1 MNFTISITRTVHF
14 TDTLILKFDCQMS
27 IINFTQDNMFLL
39 GGSILALTG
48 ALIWWNIDKINAK
61 MLLGFTPKV
70 NKDVKKEKTELFSKI
85 NDLAKMK
92 NLEKSVKLKVLEIG
106 GGTGAN
112 FEFLEESIHWT
123 TIDPN
128 EHCLVYYN
136 ENIKKYENTH
146 EFGGV
151 IKVSD
156 QFFLQFVIH
165 SLIP

>member
-1 MNFTISITRTVHF
+1 
-14 TDTLILKFDCQMS
+14 MS

-39 GGSILALTG
+39 GGSIIALTG

-151 IKVSD
+151 IKVSN
-156 QFFLQFVIH
+156 QFSHTPYLLSMYSFLNCSVRL
-165 SLIP
+165 SKK